1 MSSSDETFLEF
12 FIENISTLP
21 NEVKRNFDLMKNLDK
36 LCSTNCDHLR
46 ECEAKYVREAEKR
59 IMENIQV
66 STDYKLRR
74 KAIDDNNS
82 ATKMNEENEYKMEG
96 FVVKDTSG
104 EALMMVP
111 TTEELRLMIQNPL
124 ALAQIAKLRQTA
136 RQVADEKVSIAV
148 QTHRIV
154 DHVVKR
160 LDTDLEKFKGLL
172 KGSGQFEIAAVANPD
187 DLAAIQVT
195 PNSPDW
201 ILAKVIL
208 HDEHTGL
215 YNLSD
220 EDIESNKNFTL
231 PEAQVV
237 ILGGVDRLVRG
248 DVIHAVYPD
257 TTSFYQATVVQPP
270 RKVSGGESFVM
281 VNFKDDGDENGITH
295 DKAVLMKHVMRV
307 PYGAL

>member
-36 LCSTNCDHLR
+36 LCSTSCDQLR

-220 EDIESNKNFTL
+220 EDIESNKSETVTIFL
-231 PEAQVV
+231 FLRCFICCKCYLHFLQLLFRQIKPF
-237 ILGGVDRLVRG
+237 
-248 DVIHAVYPD
+248 
-257 TTSFYQATVVQPP
+257 SF
-270 RKVSGGESFVM
+270 
-281 VNFKDDGDENGITH
+281 
-295 DKAVLMKHVMRV
+295 
-307 PYGAL
+307 